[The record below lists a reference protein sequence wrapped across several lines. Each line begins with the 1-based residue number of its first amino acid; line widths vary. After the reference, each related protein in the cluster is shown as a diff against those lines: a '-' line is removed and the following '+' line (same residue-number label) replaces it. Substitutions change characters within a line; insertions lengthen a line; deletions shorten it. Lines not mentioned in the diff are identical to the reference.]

1 MRRAESFIMFL
12 LTGTPGVGKSTI
24 ADLLEERGYEITR
37 AKDTV
42 QKYIIN
48 KSDDDSEIDIDI
60 DAWASH
66 FKDRESIVEGHFSHF
81 IPGAEGVIVLRCN
94 PEILTERLRARGY
107 REEKV
112 RENGEAEALDVI
124 LIETFDLY
132 PADQIYEIDASDTS
146 PEEVVDQVERILL
159 GQVSPCC
166 GIVDWTW
173 WL

>member
-1 MRRAESFIMFL
+1 MFL

-24 ADLLEERGYEITR
+24 ADLLEKKGYTITR

-42 QKYIIN
+42 EKFVLEG
-48 KSDDDSEIDIDI
+48 SDDEPCDEISVDV
-60 DAWASH
+60 DAWAAH
-66 FKDRESIVEGHFSHF
+66 FKTREGIVEGHFSHF

-94 PEILTERLRARGY
+94 PEILVERLRARGY
-107 REEKV
+107 KEEKL

-132 PADQIYEIDASDTS
+132 HEDKIYEIDVSSLS
-146 PEEVVDQVERILL
+146 PEEVVAQVEHVLH
-159 GQVSPCC
+159 GQAFPCC